1 MTQYI
6 EELDNGDSFEFSG
19 AKYIIS
25 CDFKSDGSR
34 LCVNLNNGTPKWFK
48 SNEMISKIQIFTM
61 DKDNCIIAIKETK
74 KDVADKN

>member
-1 MTQYI
+1 MSKYI
-6 EELDNGDSFEFSG
+6 EELENGDCFES
-19 AKYIIS
+19 ADSKYIMS

-34 LCVNLNNGTPKWFK
+34 LCINLINGNPKWFK
-48 SNEMISKIQIFTM
+48 SNDTINSIQIFTT